1 MCVCVFFFCGKEGGG
16 VLTKEKKHVKRQKRD
31 ENILS
36 DEIFHLFAFFLIFVA
51 VVCRRHFFFLRLYDY
66 YENKNARNAT
76 HLHDLLGIP
85 DDDDF
90 EEKSFG
96 EQQRDEADSF

>member
-1 MCVCVFFFCGKEGGG
+1 VGKKGGG

-31 ENILS
+31 EKILMKFF
-36 DEIFHLFAFFLIFVA
+36 IFSRFFNFRGCRLQTSLLFSTTTTTT
-51 VVCRRHFFFLRLYDY
+51 
-66 YENKNARNAT
+66 NKNARNAT

-85 DDDDF
+85 DDDF